1 MNTIAFRVLHLV
13 LLAFAI
19 AIPPVLAEQQ
29 SFPEIRRE
37 VDTFQKE
44 QNRKNLTGW
53 NGILFYCPIEKQSSH
68 ALNEICEKSYTNA
81 EFLSASAKINLTKAQ
96 DGYEVGYMSRASD
109 LLILEI
115 ELDATKSGT
124 PSAVHARLRAYA
136 GYSEAVQESQFKEQK
151 KSRATPRSGD
161 IIFWERTAIGASS
174 GTDKDL
180 VTPMSEAIEQ
190 LLKQFFA
197 DYLNAQ
203 R

>member
-1 MNTIAFRVLHLV
+1 MNTIAFRVF
-13 LLAFAI
+13 LLFLLDFAI
-19 AIPPVLAEQQ
+19 AIPSVSAELQ
-29 SFPEIRRE
+29 SSPEIRRKAE
-37 VDTFQKE
+37 IYQKE
-44 QNRKNLTGW
+44 QYQKNLTGW

-68 ALNEICEKSYTNA
+68 ALNEICENGYTNA
-81 EFLSASAKINLTKAQ
+81 EFLSASAKINLTRAR
-96 DGYEVGYMSRASD
+96 DGYEVGLMSRISD

-115 ELDATKSGT
+115 ELGATKSGA
-124 PSAVHARLRAYA
+124 PSAFHARLRAYV
-136 GYSEAVQESQFKEQK
+136 GYSEAVEKSQFEEK
-151 KSRATPRSGD
+151 KKARGIPRSGD

-180 VTPMSEAIEQ
+180 VTPMSKAIEQ